1 MAGTLVGKVAI
12 VTGAARGIGASEARM
27 LVARGAKV
35 VLTDLLDDLGRDLAR
50 ELSQDFGSGRAVYV
64 HLDATRAVDWT
75 NAVETAEREFGR
87 LDILINNAGV
97 HGRLGLEETTEVE
110 WHRVI
115 DNDLKTAWLG
125 MKACMPAFRR
135 AGGGAVVNTSSIL
148 GIVASGKATA
158 YSAAKGGVLMVSK
171 AAAVEY
177 ARDNIRVN
185 CIHPGFIDTPMTA
198 TLPADFKKRVIE
210 STPMGRAAS
219 PDEVARAALFLVS
232 EEASFITG
240 AQLVVDGGYTAV

>member
-1 MAGTLVGKVAI
+1 MTTRAI
-12 VTGAARGIGASEARM
+12 WPACLFGIMGQPATARDNHS
-27 LVARGAKV
+27 
-35 VLTDLLDDLGRDLAR
+35 LA
-50 ELSQDFGSGRAVYV
+50 AVYSQKGGRTASGQLFSPAKLTAAHRSLPFGTFV
-64 HLDATRAVDWT
+64 RVT
-75 NAVETAEREFGR
+75 NLKNRRTVIVRINDRGPFNKGR
-87 LDILINNAGV
+87 LI
-97 HGRLGLEETTEVE
+97 
-110 WHRVI
+110 
-115 DNDLKTAWLG
+115 NDLKSAWLG

-177 ARDNIRVN
+177 ARDNIRAN

-210 STPMGRAAS
+210 STPMGQAAS

-240 AQLVVDGGYTAV
+240 AQLVVDGGFTAV